1 MDPLDQR
8 LTDAGDAWR
17 QTQPEPPDLN
27 RMIVALQRRRSGLF
41 AGRLVYAFIAGLLLI
56 AAVALAPG
64 VGGFLNQF
72 RPPVTGV
79 PTASPSATPSQTPA
93 SPAPTP
99 ASPAPSPLAS
109 LSDRETATDLVN
121 RYETALVAG
130 NWQTAFDLLATSSP
144 THQAGLDA
152 FASERAPYFVSVGGR
167 YVIRDPASAT
177 DWATYGPLVAG
188 ADRSRAWLIEVD
200 YPALSNNNAGYEQ
213 FVVAPDS
220 GGTWRIW
227 PVR

>member
-8 LTDAGDAWR
+8 LTDAGAAWR
-17 QTQPEPPDLN
+17 QTQPEPPDLD
-27 RMIVALQRRRSGLF
+27 RMIVALPRRGSGRF
-41 AGRLVYAFIAGLLLI
+41 TGRLMYAFVAGLLLLAAI
-56 AAVALAPG
+56 AVAPG
-64 VGGFLNQF
+64 VGGFLNQLQ
-72 RPPVTGV
+72 PPVTVV
-79 PTASPSATPSQTPA
+79 PTVSPSATPGETSA

-99 ASPAPSPLAS
+99 ASPAPSPSAS

-130 NWQTAFDLLATSSP
+130 NWQTAFDLLAPSSL
-144 THQAGLDA
+144 THEAGLDA
-152 FASERAPYFVSVGGR
+152 FASERAAFFVSVDGR
-167 YVIRDPASAT
+167 YVIGDPTLAT
-177 DWATYGPLVAG
+177 DWANYGPVTAG
-188 ADRSRAWLIEVD
+188 ADRSRAWFMEVD
-200 YPALSNNNAGYEQ
+200 YPALSGNNAGYEQ